1 MIPGHPATS
10 AGERES
16 GTVLFMDNY
25 AGPGLGGGEVV
36 LKNLTLGLVA
46 AGWRVHVVGPADAAW
61 LRQLE
66 AVGAHRHEVDF
77 SPRRWRAL
85 ESELETLIRDVAP
98 DVVHTHGFF
107 PGLIG
112 RRAALAAGARAVV
125 TTVHCEPDSV
135 MTVRSGVSARAEL
148 ALRRW
153 LDRRLSRRTHGI
165 VAVSRAV
172 ASALEADGVAR
183 EKITVIHSGV
193 EMPSAP
199 CPGAPPRH
207 DPPVVGAVCRLDPVK
222 GLDDLIEA
230 ARILQGRAVRAN
242 FQIHGEGPA
251 KGILEAIIAHHSLED
266 TVRLAGAMM
275 DRDAV
280 FAGMSVCVSA
290 SRSEGLNLS
299 LVDAMARGVPVVAT
313 AVGGQ
318 PEVVDGGRV
327 GLLVPAGEPASLAD
341 AIQRLL
347 SDEPLR
353 ARLSA
358 EGCMFA
364 RERFS
369 AHVMVSHHLDLYA
382 RLLAE
387 ALSPPAARHQE
398 T

>member
-1 MIPGHPATS
+1 
-10 AGERES
+10 
-16 GTVLFMDNY
+16 MDNY
-25 AGPGLGGGEVV
+25 AGPGLGGGEIV
-36 LKNLTLGLVA
+36 LKNLTLGLAA
-46 AGWRVHVVGPADAAW
+46 AGWRVHVVGPADADW
-61 LRQLE
+61 LLELE
-66 AVGAHRHEVDF
+66 AVGAYRHEVDF
-77 SPRRWRAL
+77 APGRWRAL
-85 ESELETLIRDVAP
+85 EIELGALIRDVAP

-107 PGLIG
+107 PGLVG

-135 MTVRSGVSARAEL
+135 MAVKAGVSARAEL

-153 LDRRLSRRTHGI
+153 LDRRLAQRTGAI
-165 VAVSRAV
+165 VAVSEAV
-172 ASALEADGVAR
+172 SCALEADGIPR
-183 EKITVIHSGV
+183 GKITVIHSGV
-193 EMPSAP
+193 ELPSSP

-222 GLDDLIEA
+222 GLDELIEA
-230 ARILQGRAVRAN
+230 ALLLQGRAVRARME
-242 FQIHGEGPA
+242 IYGEGPA
-251 KGILEAIIAHHSLED
+251 KGMLEAIVARHSLQE
-266 TVRLAGAMM
+266 TVRLAGAMT

-280 FAGMSVCVSA
+280 FAGLDVCVSS

-327 GLLVPAGEPASLAD
+327 GLLVPAGDPAALAD
-341 AIQRLL
+341 AIERLL
-347 SDEPLR
+347 SDEPLK

-369 AHVMVSHHLDLYA
+369 AHVMVSHHLELYA
-382 RLLAE
+382 RLLDEGPA
-387 ALSPPAARHQE
+387 PAADRSRG